1 MSFFEEA
8 KEKIENLLGKVKPP
22 EEEDIEQETRNGT
35 GDDGLF
41 DEDDPAIGEDPD
53 LNASDDDQY
62 ESR

>member
-22 EEEDIEQETRNGT
+22 EEEDIEQETGNGT

-41 DEDDPAIGEDPD
+41 DEDDPAI
-53 LNASDDDQY
+53 
-62 ESR
+62 